1 MMTQSD
7 QSPTLEKFNS
17 EEQLKN
23 FLVEDALEKYSNQFG
38 KEAFSW
44 WNFDIDLD
52 KTIDI
57 TANAD
62 VDVSGNFG
70 SVAFDSA
77 VSSPSF
83 SETNTQEQGVDEA
96 DLVETNGEFIY
107 QVTGETLTIVD
118 ARNSDQLSIT
128 SETDLKDLGN
138 IEGAYLYNDQLTVI
152 STVSPWSFWSGG
164 FDLYGNT
171 TFPTPK
177 VNVTILDVSDPASV
191 EIEETSSLDGNLLS
205 SRAIEDQVYVVTQ
218 GSFGLPG
225 PEQKFVQNDPPV
237 KPDPIDVPEKEVTI
251 DLPEGVTIDLDKG
264 VSIDVSTD
272 FTTDGLTEV
281 SGSISTS
288 SSDGVT
294 EVSGSVNTDSF
305 DFVIDPWFPKSTYRY
320 ETEEEYLERIE
331 GQELELAL
339 PEFTTVDD
347 QGNVLREGL
356 LSEAQDTYKP
366 LDDNPFNVASVSA
379 FDVDDDQ
386 PGPNSSTSVP
396 TDSLGELYMSL
407 DNLYLLENNWWQG
420 GQTGLLKMDLDSLD
434 FVATGEVPGRV
445 LDQFSVDEEE
455 GFLRV
460 ATTTRSGGTPENNV
474 YVLEQEGQHLETV
487 GSVEGIAPGETI
499 HSARF
504 EGDYGFMVTFRQ
516 VDPFFTLDL
525 SEPTNPE
532 VVGELK
538 LPGFSEYLQ
547 VIENTDKT
555 QVLGIGRESNRLKV
569 SLFDATDF
577 DDPEEVDSYLFDRYS
592 SSEAQWDAQAVGYY
606 PEFDTLA
613 IPFQSSG
620 ERGLRVFDVD
630 EEEGFTEIGDITHD
644 GERIRRSLVIDDDL
658 YAISSDRVTVHDI
671 ETLELVDEIILPE
684 ESTNTGYPILKED
697 PVWLGGSSI
706 EIGASF
712 SGSTIDS
719 FSI

>member
-1 MMTQSD
+1 MTQTD

-38 KEAFSW
+38 KEQFSW
-44 WNFDIDLD
+44 WDFGIDLNKTIDLD
-52 KTIDI
+52 V
-57 TANAD
+57 NSE
-62 VDVSGNFG
+62 VDVTGNFG
-70 SVAFDSA
+70 SLEFDSA
-77 VSSPSF
+77 SAASF

-96 DLVETNGEFIY
+96 DLVETNGDFIY
-107 QVTGETLTIVD
+107 QVTGQTLTIVD
-118 ARNSDQLSIT
+118 ARNSDQLSIA
-128 SETDLKDLGN
+128 SQTDLKDLGN

-164 FDLYGNT
+164 LDLYGNST
-171 TFPTPK
+171 YPTPK

-225 PEQKFVQNDPPV
+225 PQQKLVQNDPPV
-237 KPDPIDVPEKEVTI
+237 EPDPTDVPEKEVTI
-251 DLPEGVTIDLDKG
+251 DLPEGVEIDLSEG
-264 VSIDVSTD
+264 VAIEVATD
-272 FTTDGLTEV
+272 TTDGVSEV
-281 SGSISTS
+281 SASISASTT
-288 SSDGVT
+288 DGVT
-294 EVSGSVNTDSF
+294 AVSGSVNTDSF
-305 DFVIDPWFPKSTYRY
+305 DFVIDPWFPTSTYRY

-356 LSEAQDTYKP
+356 ISEAQDTYKP
-366 LDDNPFNVASVSA
+366 LDDNPFNLASVSA
-379 FDVDDDQ
+379 FDVDDNQ
-386 PGPNSSTSVP
+386 PGPNDSTSVP
-396 TDSLGELYMSL
+396 TDRLGELYMSL
-407 DNLYLLENNWWQG
+407 DNLYLLKNNWWRG
-420 GQTGLLKMDLDSLD
+420 GQTGVLKMDLDSLD
-434 FVATGEVPGRV
+434 FVATGEVPGQV
-445 LDQFSVDEEE
+445 LNQFSADEEG

-460 ATTTRSGGTPENNV
+460 ATTTGSWRNSENNV
-474 YVLEQEGQHLETV
+474 YVLGQEGEHLETV
-487 GSVEGIAPGETI
+487 GSVEGIAPGERI
-499 HSARF
+499 YSARF
-504 EGDYGFMVTFRQ
+504 EGDYGFMVTFRE

-538 LPGFSEYLQ
+538 LPGFSDYLQ

-555 QVLGIGRESNRLKV
+555 QVLGIGRESSRLKV

-592 SSEAQWDAQAVGYY
+592 SSEARWDPQAVGYF

-613 IPFQSSG
+613 IPFQGSSG
-620 ERGLRVFDVD
+620 QGLRVFDVD
-630 EEEGFTEIGDITHD
+630 EEEGFTELGDITHD
-644 GERIRRSLVIDDDL
+644 GERIRRSLVIGDDL

-684 ESTNTGYPILKED
+684 ESSSTSTGYPI
-697 PVWLGGSSI
+697 
-706 EIGASF
+706 
-712 SGSTIDS
+712 TIDPWFGDLVVS
-719 FSI
+719 PDLFVATDTFSI